1 MKRFY
6 FTERPDPRSRKGDR
20 IIRVYT
26 LHNGML
32 QYVTETSHRPGCG
45 SSGARSE
52 AFQALMECGAIP
64 RKWEK
69 SSEGPRSGP
78 GYFCGPVTDLYDIQE
93 IY

>member
-6 FTERPDPRSRKGDR
+6 FTERKDPRSRKGDR
-20 IIRVYT
+20 IIRIYA
-26 LHNGML
+26 LRGGQL
-32 QYVTETSHRPGCG
+32 QYVTERTHRPGCG
-45 SSGARSE
+45 SRGAQSE

-69 SSEGPRSGP
+69 SSECPSIGA
-78 GYFCGPVTDLYDIQE
+78 GYFAGPVTELYDIQE